1 MNIIN
6 LEGVSAEPP
15 NPPLAT
21 ALNSIIGTLI

>member
-6 LEGVSAEPP
+6 LEGGGVQLNPL

-21 ALNSIIGTLI
+21 ALGIHLL